1 MVGVDVPYLL
11 TAAPKGQLSNKMDM
25 FAHVMR
31 DFVGMECSN
40 AETRKALLEFRCV
53 CVCVCVC
60 VRVCV
65 CVCVCTQTY
74 ITLLALPV
82 QKCE

>member
-11 TAAPKGQLSNKMDM
+11 TAAPRGQLSNKMDM

-40 AETRKALLEFRCV
+40 SETRKALLEFRCV
-53 CVCVCVC
+53 CACVY
-60 VRVCV
+60 
-65 CVCVCTQTY
+65 TY

-82 QKCE
+82 QKCEY

>member
-11 TAAPKGQLSNKMDM
+11 TAAPKGHLSNKMDM

-40 AETRKALLEFRCV
+40 SETRKALLEFRCV
-53 CVCVCVC
+53 WVD
-60 VRVCV
+60 
-65 CVCVCTQTY
+65 TY

-82 QKCE
+82 HKCE

>member
-53 CVCVCVC
+53 RVC
-60 VRVCV
+60 VCV